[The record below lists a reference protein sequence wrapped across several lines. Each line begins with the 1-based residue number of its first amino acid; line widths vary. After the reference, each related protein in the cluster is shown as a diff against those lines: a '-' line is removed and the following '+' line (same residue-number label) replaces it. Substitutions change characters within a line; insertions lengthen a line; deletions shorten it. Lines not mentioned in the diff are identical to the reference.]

1 MRSGCVNIH
10 LKGNTQGRTREGG
23 CSVLLSVASCLIWR
37 KESLERRVAARRGL
51 MEIKKRADL
60 MWKHTGLD
68 QAEKW
73 EGNGKSEGMLAKIY
87 GWKQKKI
94 WIDEMSG
101 REKGKKRKIERM
113 SWKKGQQEEETE
125 EIRRDE
131 MNTIWVLVKK
141 TGLVEWGRKGGAEV
155 IFSVI
160 IERNGWI
167 QLFNGKCACAM

>member
-1 MRSGCVNIH
+1 
-10 LKGNTQGRTREGG
+10 
-23 CSVLLSVASCLIWR
+23 
-37 KESLERRVAARRGL
+37 
-51 MEIKKRADL
+51 

-125 EIRRDE
+125 EIKRDE
-131 MNTIWVLVKK
+131 MNTMWVLVKK
-141 TGLVEWGRKGGAEV
+141 LD
-155 IFSVI
+155 S
-160 IERNGWI
+160 
-167 QLFNGKCACAM
+167 